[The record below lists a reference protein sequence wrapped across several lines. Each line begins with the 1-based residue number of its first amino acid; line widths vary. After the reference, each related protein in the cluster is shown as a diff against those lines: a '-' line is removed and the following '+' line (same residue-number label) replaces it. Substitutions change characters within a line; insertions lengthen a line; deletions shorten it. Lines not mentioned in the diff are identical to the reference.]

1 MLLADKAP
9 GRTRRGRARVHAWQ
23 GNTHCGVCAQI
34 PAVEEAK
41 QLSAKI
47 ESTVR
52 DISKI
57 NVPGVSRHSDAQL
70 DQMAGTRDPA

>member
-1 MLLADKAP
+1 
-9 GRTRRGRARVHAWQ
+9 
-23 GNTHCGVCAQI
+23 VCAQI